1 MTTLF
6 RTYWTDAANQPHAQ
20 DCASL
25 TEALALTESK
35 RKQGMRFVT
44 MVSESCQSVGQ
55 PGVSSVANGK
65 LPDGHHYDWSK
76 ANRAGKVRRG
86 DQVIATKDAN

>member
-1 MTTLF
+1 MSTQF
-6 RTYWTDAANQPHAQ
+6 KIYWSDPGNRPHAQ

-35 RKQGMRFVT
+35 RKQGTRFVT
-44 MVSESCQSVGQ
+44 MVSESSQSVGQ
-55 PGVSSVANGK
+55 PGVSSVVNGK

-76 ANRAGKVRRG
+76 ADRVTT
-86 DQVIATKDAN
+86 TKDAQ